1 MARKPPKRVYHYKDK
16 RIVISDDKHGLPY
29 SKGLMASSI
38 MATGLHPTHAYN
50 IAKLIEDYLR
60 ENKIFAVSAEEL
72 RSVTAEII
80 RRHVGEEYAENYLRW
95 QGLKRLEKPLII
107 LIGGT
112 TGVGKSTIATEVA
125 HRLGIT
131 RIVGTDALR
140 EVMRVVLSK
149 ELMPAL
155 YNSSFNAW
163 RSLSVPLPSAADPI
177 NVGFRGQTAAVAVG
191 IRAVI
196 ERAIRED
203 LDMVIEG
210 IHLVPGFIDSK
221 YFKNAFVVQTIVNL
235 EDEALHRSNFYVREV
250 ETEGFR
256 PFEKYRA
263 NFESIRKI
271 GEFIVAL
278 AKEHAVPV
286 ISSYSLDKAVSQVL
300 EEVMKQVLVREE
312 VRKAK
317 PASRA
322 GKAVKE

>member
-1 MARKPPKRVYHYKDK
+1 MAKKSSPKVYYYKDK

-38 MATGLHPTHAYN
+38 MATGLHPTHAYQ
-50 IAKLIEDYLR
+50 IAKLIEDYLK
-60 ENKIFAVSAEEL
+60 ENKVFAVSAEEL

-80 RRHVGEEYAENYLRW
+80 RKHVGEKYAEIYLRW

-112 TGVGKSTIATEVA
+112 TGVGKSTVATEVA
-125 HRLGIT
+125 HRLGVT

-140 EVMRVVLSK
+140 EVMRAVFSK

-155 YNSSFNAW
+155 YNSSFDAW
-163 RSLSVPLPSAADPI
+163 RSLSVPLPPAADPI
-177 NVGFRGQTAAVAVG
+177 SIGFREQTAAVAVG
-191 IRAVI
+191 IQAVI

-210 IHLVPGFIDSK
+210 IHLVPGFIGSK
-221 YFKNAFVVQTIVNL
+221 YFKNAFVVQAILTI
-235 EDEALHRSNFYVREV
+235 EDESLHCSNFYVREV

-263 NFESIRKI
+263 NFASIRKI
-271 GEFIVAL
+271 GDLIAAM
-278 AKEHAVPV
+278 AKENKVPI
-286 ISSYSLDKAVSQVL
+286 ISSYSLDEAVSKIV
-300 EEVMKQVLVREE
+300 EEVMEQVLVREE

-317 PASRA
+317 PTSRA
-322 GKAVKE
+322 KMVTKE